1 MVATTNS
8 STLLSERIAKCLAE
22 MPGVASIEQS
32 HELQP
37 LYDSAGHLLQAEGV
51 TRINL
56 KAERKNFMG
65 VMLFGK
71 YVGWDHK
78 VVGNQNVENWLS
90 DYMNVKNVG
99 WLNAPTMVHIDYL
112 RYEDF
117 GAGHKGLSLAW
128 LTNSK
133 YGPPQVASHMI
144 APNAWAAEQVYIRV
158 K

>member
-1 MVATTNS
+1 MIATTSS
-8 STLLSERIAKCLAE
+8 STLLSERIAQCLAE
-22 MPGVASIEQS
+22 MPRVASIEQS

-37 LYDSAGHLLQAEGV
+37 LYDSAGNLLKAEGV

-56 KAERKNFMG
+56 KAERENFMG
-65 VMLFGK
+65 VTLFGK

-78 VVGNQNVENWLS
+78 VVGDRDVEKWLS
-90 DYMNVKNVG
+90 NHINAKNPD
-99 WLNAPTMVHIDYL
+99 WLYGDGLQYS
-112 RYEDF
+112 DF
-117 GAGHKGLSLAW
+117 GAGHKGLSLEW
-128 LTNSK
+128 LANSK